1 MSMKRA
7 SRVVRLASHLANT
20 IEDLADEIGVSRAA
34 VHDAIVED
42 YIKSRY
48 RKRLVSDIK
57 VSIAKYAKEWAEA
70 RDEAREERGAID
82 TVRSIAIERFMNEIM
97 EDQ

>member
-1 MSMKRA
+1 MKRA

-20 IEDLADEIGVSRAA
+20 IEEIADEIGVSRAA

-57 VSIAKYAKEWAEA
+57 VSIAKYAKEWEESRAES
-70 RDEAREERGAID
+70 REEREAID
-82 TVRSIAIERFMNEIM
+82 AIRSLSIDRFMNEIM

>member
-1 MSMKRA
+1 VSMRRA

-42 YIKSRY
+42 YIQSRY
-48 RKRLVSDIK
+48 HKRLVSDIK
-57 VSIAKYAKEWAEA
+57 VSIAKYAKEWA
-70 RDEAREERGAID
+70 DAREESREERSAID
-82 TVRSIAIERFMNEIM
+82 AIRAMSISRFMSEIS
-97 EDQ
+97 EEP